1 MHTKKRHFM
10 KEIPRKCLNLQ
21 KKEEDYCLT
30 HLSTSYLNLKQNMI
44 Q

>member
-21 KKEEDYCLT
+21 KKEEEDY
-30 HLSTSYLNLKQNMI
+30 YLAHFYQLAI
-44 Q
+44 